1 MNKIGLI
8 ISSLLIGVA
17 VLASTLFVV
26 DQRQFGVLYSFGQ
39 IKEVITEPGLRFKL
53 PQPFQN
59 VVFLGPQGFD
69 LGQPGNWLN
78 SNR

>member
-1 MNKIGLI
+1 MNKIGFVV
-8 ISSLLIGVA
+8 SGLLVVVA

-39 IKEVITEPGLRFKL
+39 IKDVITEPGLRFKL

-59 VVFLGPQGFD
+59 VV
-69 LGQPGNWLN
+69 
-78 SNR
+78 